1 MSSESVLVE
10 RAGHV
15 ETWTLNVP
23 ESRNAISDPAV
34 VEALCARVEAVN
46 ADHEVRA
53 VVLTGAGSVF
63 SAGGNVK
70 DMVERRGMFG
80 GGPYQGRER
89 SEGRRGRSGWR
100 TGWGRAEEPSCGHG
114 GRDP

>member
-1 MSSESVLVE
+1 MAPEPLLVE
-10 RAGHV
+10 RADHI

-63 SAGGNVK
+63 SDGGNVK

-80 GGPYQGRER
+80 GGPYHVRECDL
-89 SEGRRGRSGWR
+89 WVKLKIQM
-100 TGWGRAEEPSCGHG
+100 TMYLIVM
-114 GRDP
+114 